1 VLQSAVLGEPARS
14 HDSAR
19 LLLQGVAFTIFLVGF
34 ALEARDRG
42 VSFLEGVVI
51 LVVFVAVVTAV
62 AVVVEKVRNTDY

>member
-1 VLQSAVLGEPARS
+1 
-14 HDSAR
+14 